1 MHWRYQ
7 SRAPSVGRVTTTT
20 SRPTAPAPVRTPPPR
35 VGERRLTAALWCA
48 GLGTFALLYAPQG
61 LLTDVSASL
70 AVSPSRAA
78 LLVSGATLGL
88 AASVIPWAWLSDRI
102 GRPEAMRVA
111 AVASAVLA
119 VVVPW
124 LPGFELLVAGR
135 FVQGAALGGIPALA
149 IALVHDWSLPARAGA
164 LAGSYVAATSVGGL
178 VGRLVSVPV
187 AQQLG
192 WRLGLVAVG
201 ACLTAVMA
209 LLVVLLPP
217 GTARGQRQRRG
228 STPQR
233 PRQLTHLRSHLR
245 DSTLVA
251 LFCVGGL
258 LVGGLAAIFNYLP
271 FRLEAAP
278 YGLAPT
284 VVSLVFLTY
293 LAGTLGSRLAG
304 SLCDRWTPRT
314 VLVVACA
321 LMGAGAVVTL
331 AGPLPVV
338 VAGVTVL
345 TLGLFVGHAVAASQV
360 GARASTG
367 RAQAT
372 ALYTVVYYAGA
383 SLFGWVAGHAWDG
396 LGWTGVVGLVVALA
410 AGALTLVLCLPAQT
424 GRPTASGA
432 AVTRTCAA

>member
-1 MHWRYQ
+1 M
-7 SRAPSVGRVTTTT
+7 TTTT
-20 SRPTAPAPVRTPPPR
+20 VRTTAPTPLR
-35 VGERRLTAALWCA
+35 ELQATIGERRLAAALWCA

-70 AVSPSRAA
+70 AVSPSHAA

-88 AASVIPWAWLSDRI
+88 AASVVPWAWLSDRI
-102 GRPEAMRVA
+102 GRPEAVRVA

-119 VVVPW
+119 VLVPW

-135 FVQGAALGGIPALA
+135 FLQGAALGGVPALA

-187 AQQLG
+187 AQHLG

-201 ACLTAVMA
+201 ACLTVVMA

-217 GTARGQRQRRG
+217 GTPRDQRRRRREG
-228 STPQR
+228 TL
-233 PRQLTHLRSHLR
+233 RQSQATHLRAHLQDR
-245 DSTLVA
+245 VLVA

-271 FRLEAAP
+271 FRLEAPP

-293 LAGTLGSRLAG
+293 LAGTAGSRVAG
-304 SLCDRWTPRT
+304 ALCDRWSPRT
-314 VLVVACA
+314 VLMVACA

-331 AGPLPVV
+331 AGPLLVV

-345 TLGLFVGHAVAASQV
+345 TLGLFVGHAVAASRV
-360 GARASTG
+360 GARATSG

-372 ALYTVVYYAGA
+372 ALYTVVYYVGA
-383 SLFGWVAGHAWDG
+383 SLFGWVAGHAWD
-396 LGWTGVVGLVVALA
+396 LAGWAGVVGLVVVLA
-410 AGALTLVLCLPAQT
+410 AAALTLVL
-424 GRPTASGA
+424 GMPT
-432 AVTRTCAA
+432 VTRTCAASGPAGS

>member
-1 MHWRYQ
+1 M
-7 SRAPSVGRVTTTT
+7 TTTAT
-20 SRPTAPAPVRTPPPR
+20 RPTALTPARELPQVI
-35 VGERRLTAALWCA
+35 GERRLAAALWCA

-119 VVVPW
+119 VLVPW

-135 FVQGAALGGIPALA
+135 FLQGAALGGIPALA

-187 AQQLG
+187 AQHLG

-209 LLVVLLPP
+209 LLVFLLPP
-217 GTARGQRQRRG
+217 GTPRGRRPHLEVGAR
-228 STPQR
+228 R
-233 PRQLTHLRSHLR
+233 PSQLTHLRAHLR
-245 DSTLVA
+245 DRTLVA

-271 FRLEAAP
+271 FRLEAPP

-293 LAGTLGSRLAG
+293 LAGTVGSRLAG
-304 SLCDRWTPRT
+304 ALSDRWSPRT
-314 VLVVACA
+314 VLVIACS
-321 LMGAGAVVTL
+321 LMGVGAVVTL
-331 AGPLPVV
+331 ARPLLVV

-345 TLGLFVGHAVAASQV
+345 TLGLFVGHAVAASRV
-360 GARASTG
+360 GARATTG

-383 SLFGWVAGHAWDG
+383 SLFGWVAGHAWG
-396 LGWTGVVGLVVALA
+396 LVGWVGVVGLVVALA
-410 AGALTLVLCLPAQT
+410 AVALMLVLSV
-424 GRPTASGA
+424 PT
-432 AVTRTCAA
+432 VTRTCAASGPAGS